1 MGSSEASGSAV
12 AAWLAAATGAAAAAV
27 TRMERLGG
35 GAIQENWGLDV
46 VCRGGRLDGTHA
58 LVLRTDAPS
67 RVAVSWDRA
76 QEFRILEVAFRAGV
90 TAPEP
95 IALCLDPSV
104 LGRPFYLMRRVAG
117 EARGFKLVR
126 DPLVRE
132 RGEAL
137 AARLGA
143 ELAKLHR
150 VAPPVPGLGFIP
162 VPAGSAALARIA
174 EYRAH
179 LDEMGSAECVL
190 EWALAWLERHA
201 PPAVPPR
208 LLHADFRTGNY
219 LVDRGELTAVL
230 DWEFAGFG
238 DPLEDLG
245 WMLGRY
251 WRFGAYER
259 EAGGIGSREALL
271 ARLRGRGRARDRSSG
286 RALLGGDGHRAL
298 GGDRADA
305 GRQALRRQRAVAGAG
320 AHRPCPAGPGAGPAH
335 PRARDRGDR
344 AMSHLHATGDLL
356 AVARAALRERV
367 MPRLDEEGRYEAAM
381 VANAMAIAIRELEL
395 GPGVQAEERT
405 LLGEFYGTEAPL
417 AELRRRLCLDLRAG
431 RFAAARAGELRDLL
445 ARLVHARLAI
455 SNPDYGSAR
464 PSS

>member
-1 MGSSEASGSAV
+1 MGSSEASGPAV

-76 QEFRILEVAFRAGV
+76 QEFRILEVAFGAGV

-95 IALCLDPSV
+95 IALCLDPAV

-245 WMLGRY
+245 WMLGKY

-259 EAGGIGSREALL
+259 EAGGIGTREALF
-271 ARLRGRGRARDRSSG
+271 AGYEAE
-286 RALLGGDGHRAL
+286 AGHAI
-298 GGDRADA
+298 DRAAVPYWEVMGTVRWAVIALMQARRHFA
-305 GRQALRRQRAVAGAG
+305 GSEDSLELALT
-320 AHRPCPAGPGAGPAH
+320 AHVLPV
-335 PRARDRGDR
+335 
-344 AMSHLHATGDLL
+344 LELDLL
-356 AVARAALRERV
+356 TRVREI
-367 MPRLDEEGRYEAAM
+367 EETGR
-381 VANAMAIAIRELEL
+381 
-395 GPGVQAEERT
+395 
-405 LLGEFYGTEAPL
+405 
-417 AELRRRLCLDLRAG
+417 
-431 RFAAARAGELRDLL
+431 
-445 ARLVHARLAI
+445 
-455 SNPDYGSAR
+455 
-464 PSS
+464 

>member
-1 MGSSEASGSAV
+1 M
-12 AAWLAAATGAAAAAV
+12 
-27 TRMERLGG
+27 
-35 GAIQENWGLDV
+35 
-46 VCRGGRLDGTHA
+46 
-58 LVLRTDAPS
+58 
-67 RVAVSWDRA
+67 
-76 QEFRILEVAFRAGV
+76 
-90 TAPEP
+90 
-95 IALCLDPSV
+95 
-104 LGRPFYLMRRVAG
+104 
-117 EARGFKLVR
+117 
-126 DPLVRE
+126 RE

-245 WMLGRY
+245 WMLGKY

-259 EAGGIGSREALL
+259 EAGGIGTREALF
-271 ARLRGRGRARDRSSG
+271 AGYEAE
-286 RALLGGDGHRAL
+286 AGHAI
-298 GGDRADA
+298 DRAAVPYWEVMGTVRWAVIALMQARRHFA
-305 GRQALRRQRAVAGAG
+305 GSEDSLELALT
-320 AHRPCPAGPGAGPAH
+320 AHVLPV
-335 PRARDRGDR
+335 
-344 AMSHLHATGDLL
+344 LELDLL
-356 AVARAALRERV
+356 TRVREI
-367 MPRLDEEGRYEAAM
+367 EETGR
-381 VANAMAIAIRELEL
+381 
-395 GPGVQAEERT
+395 
-405 LLGEFYGTEAPL
+405 
-417 AELRRRLCLDLRAG
+417 
-431 RFAAARAGELRDLL
+431 
-445 ARLVHARLAI
+445 
-455 SNPDYGSAR
+455 
-464 PSS
+464 

>member
-1 MGSSEASGSAV
+1 
-12 AAWLAAATGAAAAAV
+12 
-27 TRMERLGG
+27 
-35 GAIQENWGLDV
+35 
-46 VCRGGRLDGTHA
+46 
-58 LVLRTDAPS
+58 
-67 RVAVSWDRA
+67 
-76 QEFRILEVAFRAGV
+76 
-90 TAPEP
+90 
-95 IALCLDPSV
+95 
-104 LGRPFYLMRRVAG
+104 MRRVAG

-162 VPAGSAALARIA
+162 VPPGSAALARIA

-245 WMLGRY
+245 WMLGKY

-259 EAGGIGSREALL
+259 EAGGIGTREALFGGYE
-271 ARLRGRGRARDRSSG
+271 AEAGHAIDRAR
-286 RALLGGDGHRAL
+286 RALLGGYGDRAL

-305 GRQALRRQRAVAGAG
+305 GAPPFRGQRGFARAGADRPRIAG
-320 AHRPCPAGPGAGPAH
+320 ARARSADPG
-335 PRARDRGDR
+335 ARDRGDG
-344 AMSHLHATGDLL
+344 AMSYPGATADLL
-356 AVARAALRERV
+356 QVARGALRERV
-367 MPRLDEEGRYEAAM
+367 MARLDGEGRYEAAM
-381 VANAMAIAIRELEL
+381 VANAMAIAVRELEL
-395 GPGVQAEERT
+395 GPALRT
-405 LLGEFYGTEAPL
+405 RSASCSRTSTARPESSLG
-417 AELRRRLCLDLRAG
+417 DLRAG
-431 RFAAARAGELRDLL
+431 FAATCGPATSR
-445 ARLVHARLAI
+445 RLAKR
-455 SNPDYGSAR
+455 SCATRSSSWPFSALRSATPAMPGPRARDRIATGPWSSWWGWPGARRRR
-464 PSS
+464 PCRRSPYPRSPGPRRCTGR